1 LTLFVI
7 RSEVLVQFKKASMEG
22 KNFPGG
28 MLAVSGQYLAYL
40 VNERKVRIF
49 NIETG
54 QKCSI
59 DRANGVIVG
68 LAWSDDLGQPGE
80 TFLAVLAEDGEITI
94 GRISAD
100 ETDEED
106 DELSFEVTSILSFPE
121 VGRARSIS
129 WNRGGEIGGKKHL
142 AVHGNASSDVFFVH
156 CSAIINGKSSFI
168 NTSIHEIKNVS
179 LLESGACWVSGRD
192 GSMELFQYSGG
203 TYQPAFSFKLDINNL
218 DSIKVVEDLDSTY
231 FLTISENVLNIFLL
245 NSYDSDP
252 IIISTLELEIPANEF
267 IYNEET
273 KSLLLFSHGHGG
285 VKVVSLAKMSSPH
298 FISHNFNSKSSII
311 LDAIFNVKNCDRSG
325 ENVNVSVL
333 FYFADSI
340 CCQGTSFEFESED
353 SEYDEPT
360 QDEIENSGNEQIEE
374 IIPFNLP
381 QGQDKKS
388 LESSSSPI
396 DMNSLRAEIKFIV
409 REAVKESLT
418 EVIHEAL
425 NSSIRAGFNQI
436 SEDLMNLTRNL
447 IKSIEIGSEMMTTS
461 PSDVVPSPHQSETN
475 DEIQQVKYLISQNQ
489 FGMALRKSASIG
501 NTRLLLEICQKFED
515 PFTALDD
522 EQLSQETLI
531 QMFGL
536 LSLDIDEDTEV
547 KLDWLQEIL
556 IQIDF
561 DSGIVESSKLKL
573 SEQVDSLFDE
583 LKSLVNDSLV
593 DGNLQKKMKTV
604 MRLLRKFQMN

>member
-1 LTLFVI
+1 
-7 RSEVLVQFKKASMEG
+7 MEG

-28 MLAVSGQYLAYL
+28 MLAVSGHYLAYL

-80 TFLAVLAEDGEITI
+80 TLLAVLAEDGEITI
-94 GRISAD
+94 GRISVD
-100 ETDEED
+100 ETDEDD

-129 WNRGGEIGGKKHL
+129 WNRGGDIGGKKHL

-156 CSAIINGKSSFI
+156 CSTIINGKSSFI

-192 GSMELFQYSGG
+192 GSIELFQYSGCS
-203 TYQPAFSFKLDINNL
+203 YQSAFSFKLDVNNL
-218 DSIKVVEDLDSTY
+218 DSIKVVEYLDSTY

-252 IIISTLELEIPANEF
+252 IIISSLEFEIPVNEF

-273 KSLLLFSHGHGG
+273 KSLILFSHGHRE

-298 FISHNFNSKSSII
+298 LISHNFNSKSSII
-311 LDAIFNVKNCDRSG
+311 LDAIFNVKNCNRSG
-325 ENVNVSVL
+325 EIVNISVL

-340 CCQGTSFEFESED
+340 CCQETSFKFELED

-360 QDEIENSGNEQIEE
+360 QDEIENSGNEAEEQIEE
-374 IIPFNLP
+374 ISPFNLP
-381 QGQDKKS
+381 QGQDKS
-388 LESSSSPI
+388 LGSSSFSI
-396 DMNSLRAEIKFIV
+396 DMNLLRAEIKLMV

-418 EVIHEAL
+418 EVIHESL

-447 IKSIEIGSEMMTTS
+447 IKSIEIGSEMMITS
-461 PSDVVPSPHQSETN
+461 EVPSSHQSETN

-489 FGMALRKSASIG
+489 FGMALGKAASIG

-531 QMFGL
+531 QIFRL

-561 DSGIVESSKLKL
+561 DSGIVESSKL
-573 SEQVDSLFDE
+573 SEQVDNLFDE